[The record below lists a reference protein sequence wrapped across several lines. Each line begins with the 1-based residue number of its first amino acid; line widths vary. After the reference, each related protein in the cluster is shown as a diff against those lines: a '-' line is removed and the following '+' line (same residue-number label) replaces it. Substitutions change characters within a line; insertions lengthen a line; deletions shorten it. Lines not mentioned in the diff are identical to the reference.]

1 MGIRPAPSGVIAFM
15 TQITK
20 QNGGA
25 GTGLAL
31 GQYGVWRGGRTESA
45 EAAEIE
51 RLGYGTLWLGSSP
64 SADLADS
71 ERLLDATETLV
82 IATGIVNIW
91 NSPADE
97 VARSYQRIAAR
108 HPDRF
113 LLGIGAGH
121 PEATSAFDKPY
132 EALSEYLDVLD
143 EGGVQKERR
152 VLAALGPRVLRLAA
166 ERTAGAHPYL
176 VTPAHTREARGIIG
190 PQALLAPEVKAVLD
204 TDPDRARAA
213 GRSTLRMY
221 LGLTNYV
228 SNLRRL
234 GFSEQ
239 DVAGDGS
246 DRLFDAV
253 ILHGDNERIA
263 AGLRAHLDAGAD
275 HVAFQV
281 VGTDDPLPG
290 YRAMAA
296 TLGL

>member
-1 MGIRPAPSGVIAFM
+1 MTETTEKDSGGSARL
-15 TQITK
+15 
-20 QNGGA
+20 
-25 GTGLAL
+25 GL
-31 GQYGVWRGGRTESA
+31 GEYGVWRGGTTKPG
-45 EAAEIE
+45 EAVEIE

-64 SADLADS
+64 TADLADA
-71 ERLLDATETLV
+71 ERLLDATKTLV

-91 NSPADE
+91 NSPAEE
-97 VARSYQRIAAR
+97 VARSYQRIVAR

-121 PEATSAFDKPY
+121 PEATAKFTKPY

-143 EGGVQKERR
+143 KGGVPKERR

-176 VTPAHTREARGIIG
+176 VTPEHTREARGIIG
-190 PQALLAPEVKAVLD
+190 SEALLAPEQKAILD
-204 TDPDRARAA
+204 TDPARARAA
-213 GRSTLRMY
+213 GRSVLRMY
-221 LGLTNYV
+221 LGLSNYV

-253 ILHGDNERIA
+253 ILHGGDEQIA
-263 AGLRAHLDAGAD
+263 AGLRAHREAGAD
-275 HVAFQV
+275 HVALQV
-281 VGTDDPLPG
+281 IGADDPLPG
-290 YRAMAA
+290 YRALAVA
-296 TLGL
+296 LGRARGVAPN